1 MVHSNLDNFIPLDS
15 SGAAQDVGRI
25 KEDLRNSL
33 TTAVKSIRK
42 QAVRAVE
49 ASARQPDA
57 DGRSLRNDM
66 FISTLMHRIPWLK
79 GRLALVASFM
89 ESCMAFCNLGRAAL
103 ELQARMTWLIDVR
116 QRIREG
122 LDASNDV
129 LPVVGA
135 LTTDL
140 AVCDNLYRAGV
151 PVWLVRPTELATDL
165 YVREWLDENLPIPS
179 EGKTIGVSFDDETPP
194 YPVIFEGSA
203 HDASRYRAMYELTT
217 AIMSAY
223 GTVRL
228 HKLVWSSSPIVPTTS
243 SSTSVSNTA
252 SSSTSGAPPGPSPSP
267 SLPNRVSKKV
277 KNRPSPYQPSR
288 PRPPPHA
295 PRNKFIDVDSPL
307 MPPSLPMWA
316 RASRHVGE
324 QRQQFQPHKA
334 IHGLFSGYAIPDPNS
349 LVSAASPDTVAGQL
363 RVWLKLRDV
372 FLYRLRAPPPTA
384 TQETKSRE
392 RRKNMQD
399 LLTKCLVESNMQGSV
414 NLSNLSAAPTC
425 WRDQNIRIDASN
437 LSPRII
443 QPILL
448 ELCEIGFRQDLL
460 AVDRQLYTLKPQPAE
475 SELRDR
481 DGLGWDEFDA
491 ATWADREAA
500 ILMVSIAMRP
510 AKSSSTSAPVAKRSG
525 ARNTNAKAVAARK
538 RADAAAVQRVKAA
551 AVHQRAVEMGRE
563 EDPDLAALNAGYE
576 GPGHPSAEL
585 PSDDEDVERAHES
598 EGEYDMPGAFSD
610 DDDDQDDSSS
620 TIAVSDAS
628 LVTPVKKRK
637 RHVADEGD
645 APVIRNPYKVTG
657 KDITPRSKRF
667 AAKCKGKLRL
677 VTGTENPYP
686 GMMNR
691 LPQVAEVMESVA
703 TAPDADAETKDVW
716 ARLSVSPEYKAKVMQ
731 WISYVRGNYM
741 NELRMKARAQL
752 GSLGLPGAF
761 TPAERQEL
769 IAWLEKSEG
778 WKFGAWIFMSSP
790 FGAAFFEAMPRA
802 MVFEGRGKADSEI
815 FRHLLEIQTIPNVMM
830 ALFMTAVE
838 HCLKE
843 WKEGVFKALDFKE
856 DCASRYFHHLAGL
869 ENLEAKAPNY
879 ASMIKISNFK
889 QVLIASNKTFLLET
903 PLSDTLRDLDFESLE
918 KFAATRMSEPV

>member
-1 MVHSNLDNFIPLDS
+1 
-15 SGAAQDVGRI
+15 
-25 KEDLRNSL
+25 
-33 TTAVKSIRK
+33 
-42 QAVRAVE
+42 
-49 ASARQPDA
+49 
-57 DGRSLRNDM
+57 
-66 FISTLMHRIPWLK
+66 
-79 GRLALVASFM
+79 
-89 ESCMAFCNLGRAAL
+89 
-103 ELQARMTWLIDVR
+103 
-116 QRIREG
+116 
-122 LDASNDV
+122 
-129 LPVVGA
+129 
-135 LTTDL
+135 
-140 AVCDNLYRAGV
+140 
-151 PVWLVRPTELATDL
+151 
-165 YVREWLDENLPIPS
+165 
-179 EGKTIGVSFDDETPP
+179 
-194 YPVIFEGSA
+194 
-203 HDASRYRAMYELTT
+203 
-217 AIMSAY
+217 
-223 GTVRL
+223 
-228 HKLVWSSSPIVPTTS
+228 
-243 SSTSVSNTA
+243 
-252 SSSTSGAPPGPSPSP
+252 
-267 SLPNRVSKKV
+267 
-277 KNRPSPYQPSR
+277 
-288 PRPPPHA
+288 
-295 PRNKFIDVDSPL
+295 
-307 MPPSLPMWA
+307 
-316 RASRHVGE
+316 
-324 QRQQFQPHKA
+324 
-334 IHGLFSGYAIPDPNS
+334 
-349 LVSAASPDTVAGQL
+349 
-363 RVWLKLRDV
+363 
-372 FLYRLRAPPPTA
+372 
-384 TQETKSRE
+384 
-392 RRKNMQD
+392 
-399 LLTKCLVESNMQGSV
+399 
-414 NLSNLSAAPTC
+414 
-425 WRDQNIRIDASN
+425 
-437 LSPRII
+437 
-443 QPILL
+443 
-448 ELCEIGFRQDLL
+448 
-460 AVDRQLYTLKPQPAE
+460 
-475 SELRDR
+475 
-481 DGLGWDEFDA
+481 
-491 ATWADREAA
+491 
-500 ILMVSIAMRP
+500 MRP

-585 PSDDEDVERAHES
+585 PSDDEDTERAHES

-628 LVTPVKKRK
+628 LVTPV
-637 RHVADEGD
+637 
-645 APVIRNPYKVTG
+645 TG

-686 GMMNR
+686 GTMNR

-703 TAPDADAETKDVW
+703 TDPDADAETKDVW

-778 WKFGAWIFMSSP
+778 WKFGGLDLHKRTFDRSSP

-830 ALFMTAVE
+830 ALSMTAVE